1 MGESM
6 AAINNK
12 GLIELVSQQST
23 HYKYIVE
30 DVLHALAVVIQ
41 EQVDEGNEVKL
52 KGLGVFSLKNPRRIT
67 NYSPYTGK
75 HMDKYT
81 KRTCKFK
88 PDTLLLNYLNKE
100 Q

>member
-1 MGESM
+1 M
-6 AAINNK
+6 ATINNK
-12 GLIELVSQQST
+12 EIIELVSQQST
-23 HYKYIVE
+23 HFKYIVE

-41 EQVDEGNEVKL
+41 EQIDKGNEVKL
-52 KGLGVFSLKNPRRIT
+52 KGLGVFSLKPQRRIQ
-67 NYSPYTGK
+67 NYSPFSGK

-100 Q
+100 GAI